1 MQLPIPKSGPA
12 RRLAVLGLA
21 NSILLAYLPQIVRSL
36 EWWMFYAASL
46 VAAQSVVMAIWLA
59 WGPPPVWKR
68 WGIALLLIGF
78 SVYIE
83 LMLDWLGVLIPTYFG
98 MSLVGVFIFAFLVPT
113 LLSVLIPL
121 RDLFGCQLLLDHRP
135 IASRSKLSL
144 RRLFVWILLVAVPLA
159 LLRSMEGPEDL
170 RLRLTLQASC
180 IIPFGVI
187 VAAICLLAVFA
198 RQRWYLWILVAA
210 ASIYLLAWAFE
221 SILCHGIRYFRDP
234 DGAWFGYYDLRWSIR
249 HAYLGFTASLLIQLI
264 ILRLIGVRI
273 VLAAPRKADHSTT
286 IAPQPSNV
294 MPNVPARS

>member
-1 MQLPIPKSGPA
+1 MRLPIPKSGPA
-12 RRLAVLGLA
+12 RRLVVLGLA
-21 NSILLAYLPQIVRSL
+21 NSILLHFFPQMVRSR
-36 EWWMFYAASL
+36 EWWMFYAATL
-46 VAAQSVVMAIWLA
+46 IAAQSVVMAIWLA
-59 WGPPPVWKR
+59 WGPSPVWKR
-68 WGIALLLIGF
+68 WGIVLLLIGF

-83 LMLDWLGVLIPTYFG
+83 LMLDWLGVLIPTYSG
-98 MSLVGVFIFAFLVPT
+98 MSLVAVFMFAFLVPT
-113 LLSVLIPL
+113 LLAVLIPL
-121 RDLFGCQLLLDHRP
+121 RDLFGCQLRLDHCP

-159 LLRSMEGPEDL
+159 FLRAMAGPEDQ
-170 RLRLTLQASC
+170 RLQLLLQACC
-180 IIPFGVI
+180 IIPFVVI
-187 VAAICLLAVFA
+187 VAAICVFAVFA
-198 RQRWYLWILVAA
+198 RQRWYLWILVAV

-234 DGAWFGYYDLRWSIR
+234 DGAWPGYYDLRWSIR

-294 MPNVPARS
+294 MPNVPASS